1 MNPAQILTMNILFLC
16 VGNSARSQIA
26 EGLAKEMFSER
37 FNIKSAGSKPSG
49 FIHNGA
55 IKTMNEIGIDIS
67 SQTSKSIQDIDDKFL
82 ENLDFVI
89 TLCAEEVC
97 PVLKNNA
104 KRINWPNPDPA
115 IKAVNLNQEK
125 EIFRVTRDNIFNM
138 LKKFSIENIF

>member
-1 MNPAQILTMNILFLC
+1 MNILFLC

-26 EGLAKEMFSER
+26 EGLAREMFSDK

-55 IKTMNEIGIDIS
+55 IETMKEIGIDIS
-67 SQTSKSIQDIDDKFL
+67 FQTSKSIQDIDDKFL

-89 TLCAEEVC
+89 TLCADEVC
-97 PVLKNNA
+97 PVLDNNA

-115 IKAVNLNQEK
+115 IKAINLNQEK
-125 EIFRVTRDNIFNM
+125 KLFRDTRDNIFNM
-138 LKKFSIENIF
+138 LKKFSTENIF

>member
-1 MNPAQILTMNILFLC
+1 MNILFLC

-26 EGLAKEMFSER
+26 EGLAREMFSDK

-55 IKTMNEIGIDIS
+55 IETMKEIGIDIS
-67 SQTSKSIQDIDDKFL
+67 FQTSKSIQDIDDKFL
-82 ENLDFVI
+82 ENLDLVI

-97 PVLKNNA
+97 PILDNNA

-115 IKAVNLNQEK
+115 IKAINLNQEK
-125 EIFRVTRDNIFNM
+125 KLFRDTRDNIFNM
-138 LKKFSIENIF
+138 LKKFSTENIL